1 MALSNRHR
9 MVIIACAV
17 VTALAVAGCSEKRT
31 SARELR
37 ERYALAM
44 LDGFSVGYWTVK
56 ADSVDPKTLDLI
68 DLTLED
74 GQRIL
79 HADRA
84 EILINEANGTAA
96 LRLIGL
102 VGADPETGSLIALDE
117 LTTDSTPVPVSS
129 AND

>member
-1 MALSNRHR
+1 MALTTRHR
-9 MVIIACAV
+9 TVIIACAV
-17 VTALAVAGCSEKRT
+17 VAALSITGCGKQQS

-56 ADSVDPKTLDLI
+56 ADSVDPKTLDLLN
-68 DLTLED
+68 LTLED

-117 LTTDSTPVPVSS
+117 LTTDPTPVPVTS

>member
-1 MALSNRHR
+1 MTTTLRNR
-9 MVIIACAV
+9 ILAACVSVCA
-17 VTALAVAGCSEKRT
+17 ALAIAGCGKQQA

-37 ERYALAM
+37 ERYAMAM
-44 LDGFSVGYWTVK
+44 LDGFSVSYWTVK
-56 ADSVDPKTLDLI
+56 AERVDPKTLDLLDI
-68 DLTLED
+68 TLED

-96 LRLIGL
+96 LRLHGL
-102 VGADPETGSLIALDE
+102 VGADPETGSLISLDV
-117 LTTDSTPVPVSS
+117 LTTDPTPVPVTS